1 MDFFFLPATELIR
14 NGESAATIE
23 VHLSNDGGDSYDHE
37 RFGDKIIVIRHITSS
52 GSSTYKIQNQNGRT
66 ITTSRS
72 DLMKMALYMNIQVDN
87 PICVMTQDA
96 TRSFLRE

>member
-1 MDFFFLPATELIR
+1 M
-14 NGESAATIE
+14 
-23 VHLSNDGGDSYDHE
+23 HLANDGGDSFEPE
-37 RFGDKIIVIRHITSS
+37 RFGDRIIVIRHITTA
-52 GSSTYKIQNQNGRT
+52 GTSTYKIQNANGRT
-66 ITTSRS
+66 LSTSRT